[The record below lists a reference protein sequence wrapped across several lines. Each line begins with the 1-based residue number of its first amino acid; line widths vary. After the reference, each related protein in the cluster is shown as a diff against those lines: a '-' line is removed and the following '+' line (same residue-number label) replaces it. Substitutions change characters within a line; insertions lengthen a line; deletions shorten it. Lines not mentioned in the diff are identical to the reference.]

1 MSVDGARRD
10 GRDDP
15 ARQERLRA
23 LNLELV
29 LRRIL
34 AAEAPVSRTELAAAT
49 GLTRPTITRIVE
61 ELIVGRLVTETGTT
75 SDGRAGRPRM
85 GLTVSRSGPAGL
97 GLDIRTDGLAACVVD
112 LTGSVRHLAFA
123 EYTDTEATAVL
134 DRLGLMATEAVA
146 AASAEGLTVVTA
158 TLAVPGPT
166 DGGIVRTAP
175 SLGWHAVDA
184 GALLSER
191 IGHLGLACAVDNEAN
206 LAARGELRAAGYGGW
221 GNFNGVLGHAG
232 GSAGR
237 AGGGFE
243 NSGGALERS
252 SGAPGRADGVP
263 DQFGSA
269 PEYFSN
275 TPDHF
280 GGTPD
285 HFGSTPEHFVYV
297 SGGLD
302 IGAGIILDGRPMRG
316 SHGWGGEL
324 GHLTVDPD
332 GKPCHCGARGCLQTY
347 ASLAAI
353 LGDETVPAGTMPEMA
368 ITGWADAGRPQIIA
382 ALDTAAHALGVA
394 LANVLNLL
402 DIDTVL
408 LGGSFALLSSWLIA
422 GVEAEVNQR
431 VLSAAWAPITVRP
444 ATLGPD
450 AAAIG
455 AAVAVVDRIGA
466 DPYSWLATQR

>member
-1 MSVDGARRD
+1 MRTDDSARQN
-10 GRDDP
+10 DP

-61 ELIVGRLVTETGTT
+61 ELIAGRLVTETGTT

-85 GLTVSRSGPAGL
+85 GLQVSRRGPAGL

-112 LTGSVRHLAFA
+112 LTGTVRHLAFA
-123 EYTDTEATAVL
+123 PYADTEAPAVL
-134 DRLGLMATEAVA
+134 DRLAHMADEAVEA
-146 AASAEGLTVVTA
+146 AAGEGLTVVTA

-166 DGGIVRTAP
+166 DNGIVRIAP
-175 SLGWHAVDA
+175 ALGWREVDA
-184 GALLSER
+184 GALLRER

-206 LAARGELRAAGYGGW
+206 LAARGELRAARK
-221 GNFNGVLGHAG
+221 LT
-232 GSAGR
+232 
-237 AGGGFE
+237 
-243 NSGGALERS
+243 
-252 SGAPGRADGVP
+252 DGPV
-263 DQFGSA
+263 
-269 PEYFSN
+269 
-275 TPDHF
+275 
-280 GGTPD
+280 
-285 HFGSTPEHFVYV
+285 EHFVYV

-302 IGAGIILDGRPMRG
+302 IGAGIILDGRPLRG

-332 GKPCHCGARGCLQTY
+332 GKPCSCGARGCLQTY

-353 LGDETVPAGTMPEMA
+353 LGGETVPDGMMPEVA
-368 ITGWADAGRPQIIA
+368 VGGWADAGRPETLA
-382 ALDTAAHALGVA
+382 ALDAAAHALGIA

-408 LGGSFALLSSWLIA
+408 LGGSFTLLSAWLIA

-431 VLSAAWAPITVRP
+431 VLSAAWAPIAVRT
-444 ATLGPD
+444 ATIGPD

-455 AAVAVVDRIGA
+455 AGAAVIDRIGG
-466 DPYSWLATQR
+466 DPAAWLAANR